1 VAKGV
6 IFSDQAK
13 ADLRII
19 EQPKAL
25 QILKTIARFL
35 ESEEGD
41 VKRLQALDP
50 PLFRLRSQNYRVL
63 FRDLGNAIE
72 VVRVRDR
79 KDVYR

>member
-72 VVRVRDR
+72 LVRVRDR